1 MIDVQGGAP
10 QNEQSLMTLSEVLK
24 AVDGKLLSKTMEE
37 EFCFSGVACDSRKVE
52 KNFIFFPLVIFTLDS
67 IILSTKA

>member
-10 QNEQSLMTLSEVLK
+10 QKKQSLMTLSEVLK

-37 EFCFSGVACDSRKVE
+37 DRCCAKQNV
-52 KNFIFFPLVIFTLDS
+52 
-67 IILSTKA
+67 